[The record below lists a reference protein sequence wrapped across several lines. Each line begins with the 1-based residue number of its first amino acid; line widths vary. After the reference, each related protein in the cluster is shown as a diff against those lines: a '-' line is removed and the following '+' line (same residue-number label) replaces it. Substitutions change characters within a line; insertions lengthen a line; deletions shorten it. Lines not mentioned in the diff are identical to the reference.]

1 MQIEGWESEWW
12 WWVGGGA
19 GGVAQIM
26 QQLHCN
32 SPRAGLLLRA
42 SRLRA
47 ASEQRASAFAVA
59 QGRPA
64 LIGRAGVALCAGCIE
79 GLREGFGV
87 KRGQEKR
94 VSILAILLVT
104 CREMMHIK

>member
-1 MQIEGWESEWW
+1 
-12 WWVGGGA
+12 
-19 GGVAQIM
+19 M

-64 LIGRAGVALCAGCIE
+64 LIGRAAWHCARRLYRRVE
-79 GLREGFGV
+79 ARFRYEERTREKGLD
-87 KRGQEKR
+87 
-94 VSILAILLVT
+94 T
-104 CREMMHIK
+104 CHIISDLP